1 MSAALA
7 CSWTR
12 VALVPKIRA
21 VPISPII
28 APVVALAAWT
38 HIMWFWMYATR
49 IPAIFAAK
57 MKLDPNVPKGQLMA
71 TLPPRVRWKADNYN
85 HLFEQPTVF
94 YAVAL
99 SLAVIGHGG
108 GVNATLAWVYV
119 GLRVAHSLLQALWN
133 NINARFSLFALSAF
147 VLMALTFNAARA
159 VF

>member
-1 MSAALA
+1 MS
-7 CSWTR
+7 
-12 VALVPKIRA
+12 V
-21 VPISPII
+21 SPIV

-38 HIMWFWMYATR
+38 HVMWCWMYATR

-57 MKLDPNVPKGQLMA
+57 MKLDPNLPKGQLMA

-99 SLAVIGHGG
+99 ALAVIGQGDG
-108 GVNATLAWVYV
+108 LNATLAWAYV
-119 GLRVAHSLLQALWN
+119 ALRVAHSLQQALWN
-133 NINARFSLFALSAF
+133 NINVRFAIFASSSL
-147 VLMALTFNAARA
+147 VLMALTLKAALA

>member
-1 MSAALA
+1 
-7 CSWTR
+7 
-12 VALVPKIRA
+12 
-21 VPISPII
+21 
-28 APVVALAAWT
+28 
-38 HIMWFWMYATR
+38 MWFWMYATR

-57 MKLDPNVPKGQLMA
+57 MKLDPNLPKGQLMA

-99 SLAVIGHGG
+99 SLAVIGHGS

-119 GLRVAHSLLQALWN
+119 ALRVAHSLLQSLWN
-133 NINARFSLFALSAF
+133 NINARFGLFALSSLT
-147 VLMALTFNAARA
+147 VMAMTFNAARA